1 MDPSSILGAST
12 RSISSASQEDN
23 MSNKKDYR
31 RDNGRKLEGHGLAA
45 RIAKEVTGMALS
57 QAYVVTK
64 SAGYQINI
72 NKFDGVPHRSCMRTD
87 KETINVDVV
96 AGIVKKSWLQ
106 PQ

>member
-1 MDPSSILGAST
+1 
-12 RSISSASQEDN
+12 

-57 QAYVVTK
+57 QAYVVIT
-64 SAGYQINI
+64 SAGYHLNI
-72 NKFDGVPHRSCMRTD
+72 NKFDGVPHKSGRFSE

-96 AGIVKKSWLQ
+96 AGMVKKSWCS
-106 PQ
+106 P